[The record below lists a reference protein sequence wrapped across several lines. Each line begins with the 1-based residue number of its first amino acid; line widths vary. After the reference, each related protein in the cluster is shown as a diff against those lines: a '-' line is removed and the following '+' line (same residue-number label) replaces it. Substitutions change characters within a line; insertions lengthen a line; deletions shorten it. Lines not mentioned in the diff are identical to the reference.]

1 MADTIRRT
9 KRAGNFTTVRN
20 EYLQD
25 VNLSWKAKGLITYVM
40 SLPPDWQLN
49 LPDLKKRSKDGRDA
63 TAAGLREL
71 ITNGYCQ
78 RYKIRSGGGTFVG
91 CDYEVSDIKEFEP
104 EQPQTDFPFMDT
116 PQTGNPDTVNPYTG
130 NPDTVNPYT
139 GNPDTVNPDTE
150 NPTLINTNITND
162 SNKPNTNHSK
172 PANPVVGDLFPEQ
185 QDLEKDKKRTSIF
198 RNSDVYKL
206 VKFGA
211 DGVNDYSEFEKLF
224 ATPEFEK
231 VDLIYYFHTV
241 ADWSET
247 KQGVKRTRTGWI
259 ATVRNFIRG
268 DIEKKKLHL
277 KPEYQ
282 APQKQLNVADAME
295 FLNNDY

>member
-9 KRAGNFTTVRN
+9 KRTGNFTTVRN

-25 VNLSWKAKGLITYVM
+25 VNLSWKAKGLITYIM

-49 LPDLKKRSKDGRDA
+49 LSDLKKRSKDGRDA

-78 RYKIRSGGGTFVG
+78 RCKVRGDGGTFVG

-104 EQPQTDFPFMDT
+104 EQPQTENPFMDT
-116 PQTGNPDTVNPYTG
+116 PQTENPV
-130 NPDTVNPYT
+130 
-139 GNPDTVNPDTE
+139 TVNPDTE
-150 NPTLINTNITND
+150 KPDTEKPTLINTNQ
-162 SNKPNTNHSK
+162 SNKTDIPNTNPSK
-172 PANPVVGDLFPEQ
+172 PANGVVGDLFPDEKGV
-185 QDLEKDKKRTSIF
+185 DDKDKKRTSIF
-198 RNSDVYKL
+198 RNSEVYKL
-206 VKFGA
+206 VKFA
-211 DGVNDYSEFEKLF
+211 PDGNNDYSEFEKLF
-224 ATPEFEK
+224 ATPEFER
-231 VDLIYYFHTV
+231 VDLVYYFHTV

-268 DIEKKKLHL
+268 DVEKKKLHL

-282 APQKQLNVADAME
+282 APQKKLDVAGAME

>member
-9 KRAGNFTTVRN
+9 KRTDNFTVVRN

-25 VNLSWKAKGLITYVM
+25 VNLSWKAKGLITYIM

-49 LPDLKKRSKDGRDA
+49 LSDLKKRSKDGRDA

-78 RYKIRSGGGTFVG
+78 RCKLRGDGGTFVG

-104 EQPQTDFPFMDT
+104 EQPGTENPFLDAPQTENPVAVNPEPDKPD
-116 PQTGNPDTVNPYTG
+116 TGNPTQV
-130 NPDTVNPYT
+130 
-139 GNPDTVNPDTE
+139 
-150 NPTLINTNITND
+150 NTNNTKD
-162 SNKPNTNHSK
+162 LNKPNTNQSK
-172 PANPVVGDLFPEQ
+172 PANPVVGDLFPDEQ
-185 QDLEKDKKRTSIF
+185 KVDDKDKKRTSIF
-198 RNSDVYKL
+198 RNSEVYKL

-231 VDLIYYFHTV
+231 VDLIYYFHAV

-277 KPEYQ
+277 KPEHQ
-282 APQKQLNVADAME
+282 APQNRLNVAGAME
-295 FLNNDY
+295 FLNGDY

>member
-1 MADTIRRT
+1 
-9 KRAGNFTTVRN
+9 
-20 EYLQD
+20 
-25 VNLSWKAKGLITYVM
+25 M

-49 LPDLKKRSKDGRDA
+49 LSDLKKRSKDGRDA

-78 RYKIRSGGGTFVG
+78 RCKVRGDGGTFVG

-104 EQPQTDFPFMDT
+104 EQPQTENPFMDT
-116 PQTGNPDTVNPYTG
+116 PQTENPVAVNPETEKPDTG
-130 NPDTVNPYT
+130 K
-139 GNPDTVNPDTE
+139 
-150 NPTLINTNITND
+150 PTLINTNP
-162 SNKPNTNHSK
+162 SNKTDIPNTNPSK
-172 PANPVVGDLFPEQ
+172 PANGVVGDLFPDEKGV
-185 QDLEKDKKRTSIF
+185 DDKDKKRTSIF
-198 RNSDVYKL
+198 RNSEVYKL
-206 VKFGA
+206 VKFSP
-211 DGVNDYSEFEKLF
+211 DGNNDYSEFEKLF
-224 ATPEFEK
+224 ATPEFER
-231 VDLIYYFHTV
+231 VDLVYYFHTV

-268 DIEKKKLHL
+268 DVEKKKLHL

-282 APQKQLNVADAME
+282 APQKKLDVAGAME

>member
-9 KRAGNFTTVRN
+9 KRTGNFTTVCN

-25 VNLSWKAKGLITYVM
+25 VNLSWKAKGLITYIM
-40 SLPPDWQLN
+40 SLPLDWQLN
-49 LPDLKKRSKDGRDA
+49 LSDLKKRSKDGRDA

-78 RYKIRSGGGTFVG
+78 RCKVRGDGGTFVG

-104 EQPQTDFPFMDT
+104 EQPQTENPFMDT
-116 PQTGNPDTVNPYTG
+116 PQTENPVAVNPETEKPDTG
-130 NPDTVNPYT
+130 K
-139 GNPDTVNPDTE
+139 
-150 NPTLINTNITND
+150 PTLINTNP
-162 SNKPNTNHSK
+162 SNKTDIPNTNPSK
-172 PANPVVGDLFPEQ
+172 PANGVVGDLFPDEKGV
-185 QDLEKDKKRTSIF
+185 DDKDKKRTSIF
-198 RNSDVYKL
+198 RNSEVYKL
-206 VKFGA
+206 VKFTP
-211 DGVNDYSEFEKLF
+211 DGNNDYSEFEKLF
-224 ATPEFEK
+224 ATPEFER
-231 VDLIYYFHTV
+231 VDLVYYFHAV

-268 DIEKKKLHL
+268 DVEKKKLHL

-282 APQKQLNVADAME
+282 APQKKLDVAGAME

>member
-9 KRAGNFTTVRN
+9 KRTGNFTTVRN

-25 VNLSWKAKGLITYVM
+25 VNLSWKAKGLITYIM

-49 LPDLKKRSKDGRDA
+49 LSDLKKRSKDGRDA

-78 RYKIRSGGGTFVG
+78 RCKVRGDGGTFVG

-104 EQPQTDFPFMDT
+104 EQPQTENPFMDT
-116 PQTGNPDTVNPYTG
+116 PQTENPVAVNPETEKPDTG
-130 NPDTVNPYT
+130 K
-139 GNPDTVNPDTE
+139 
-150 NPTLINTNITND
+150 PTLINTNP
-162 SNKPNTNHSK
+162 SNKTDIPNTNPSK
-172 PANPVVGDLFPEQ
+172 PANGVVGDLFPDEKGV
-185 QDLEKDKKRTSIF
+185 DDKDKKRTSIF
-198 RNSDVYKL
+198 RNSEVYKL
-206 VKFGA
+206 VKFTP
-211 DGVNDYSEFEKLF
+211 DGNNDYSEFEKLF
-224 ATPEFEK
+224 ATPEFER
-231 VDLIYYFHTV
+231 VDLVYYFHAV

-268 DIEKKKLHL
+268 DVEKKNLHL

-282 APQKQLNVADAME
+282 APQKKLDVAGAME

>member
-9 KRAGNFTTVRN
+9 KRTGNFTTVRN

-25 VNLSWKAKGLITYVM
+25 VNLSWKAKGLITYIM

-49 LPDLKKRSKDGRDA
+49 LSDLKKRSKDGRDA
-63 TAAGLREL
+63 TAAGFREL

-78 RYKIRSGGGTFVG
+78 RCKVRGDGGTFVG

-104 EQPQTDFPFMDT
+104 EQPQTENPFMDT
-116 PQTGNPDTVNPYTG
+116 PQTENPVTVNPYTE
-130 NPDTVNPYT
+130 
-139 GNPDTVNPDTE
+139 NPDTE

-162 SNKPNTNHSK
+162 PNKPNTNHSK
-172 PANPVVGDLFPEQ
+172 PANHVVGDLFPEQQ

-282 APQKQLNVADAME
+282 APQKQLNVAGAME

>member
-9 KRAGNFTTVRN
+9 KRTGNFTTVRN

-25 VNLSWKAKGLITYVM
+25 VNLSWKAKGLITYIM
-40 SLPPDWQLN
+40 SLPPNWQLN
-49 LPDLKKRSKDGRDA
+49 LSDLKKRSKDGRDA

-78 RYKIRSGGGTFVG
+78 RCKVRGDGGTFVG

-104 EQPQTDFPFMDT
+104 EQPQTENPFMDT
-116 PQTGNPDTVNPYTG
+116 PQTENPVAVNPETEK
-130 NPDTVNPYT
+130 
-139 GNPDTVNPDTE
+139 PDTE
-150 NPTLINTNITND
+150 KPDTEKPTLINTNQ
-162 SNKPNTNHSK
+162 SNKTDIPNTNPSK
-172 PANPVVGDLFPEQ
+172 PANGVVGDLFPDEKGV
-185 QDLEKDKKRTSIF
+185 DDKDKKRTSIF
-198 RNSDVYKL
+198 RNSEVYKL
-206 VKFGA
+206 VKFA
-211 DGVNDYSEFEKLF
+211 PDGNNDYSEFEKLF
-224 ATPEFEK
+224 ATPEFEQ
-231 VDLIYYFHTV
+231 VDLVYYFHTV

-268 DIEKKKLHL
+268 DVEKKKLHL

-282 APQKQLNVADAME
+282 APQKKLDVAGAME

>member
-9 KRAGNFTTVRN
+9 KRTGNFTTVRN

-25 VNLSWKAKGLITYVM
+25 VNLSWKAKGLITYIM
-40 SLPPDWQLN
+40 SLPPNWQLN
-49 LPDLKKRSKDGRDA
+49 LSDLKKRSKDGRDA

-78 RYKIRSGGGTFVG
+78 RCKVRGDGGTFFG

-104 EQPQTDFPFMDT
+104 EQPQTENPFMDT
-116 PQTGNPDTVNPYTG
+116 PQTENPVAVNPETE
-130 NPDTVNPYT
+130 
-139 GNPDTVNPDTE
+139 NPDTE
-150 NPTLINTNITND
+150 KPTLINTNQ
-162 SNKPNTNHSK
+162 SNKTDIPNTNPSK
-172 PANPVVGDLFPEQ
+172 PANGVVGDLFPDEKGV
-185 QDLEKDKKRTSIF
+185 DDKDKKRTSIF
-198 RNSDVYKL
+198 RNSEVYKL
-206 VKFGA
+206 VKFA
-211 DGVNDYSEFEKLF
+211 PDGNNDYSEFEKLF
-224 ATPEFEK
+224 ATPEFER
-231 VDLIYYFHTV
+231 VDLVYYFHTV

-268 DIEKKKLHL
+268 DVEKKKLHL

-282 APQKQLNVADAME
+282 APQKKLDVAGAME

>member
-9 KRAGNFTTVRN
+9 KRTGNFTTVRN

-25 VNLSWKAKGLITYVM
+25 VNLSWKAKGLITYIM

-49 LPDLKKRSKDGRDA
+49 LSDLKKRSKDGRDA

-78 RYKIRSGGGTFVG
+78 RCKVRGDGGTFVG

-104 EQPQTDFPFMDT
+104 EQPQTENPFMDT
-116 PQTGNPDTVNPYTG
+116 PQTENPVAVNPETEK
-130 NPDTVNPYT
+130 
-139 GNPDTVNPDTE
+139 PDTE
-150 NPTLINTNITND
+150 KPTLINTNQ
-162 SNKPNTNHSK
+162 SNKTDIPNTNPSK
-172 PANPVVGDLFPEQ
+172 PANGVVGDLFPDEKGV
-185 QDLEKDKKRTSIF
+185 DDKDKKRTSIF
-198 RNSDVYKL
+198 RNSEVYKL
-206 VKFGA
+206 VKFA
-211 DGVNDYSEFEKLF
+211 PDGNNDYSEFEKLF
-224 ATPEFEK
+224 ATPEFER
-231 VDLIYYFHTV
+231 VDLVYYFHTV

-268 DIEKKKLHL
+268 DVEKKKLHL

-282 APQKQLNVADAME
+282 APQKKLDVAGAME

>member
-1 MADTIRRT
+1 MTIRDSNFITILAPMITRL
-9 KRAGNFTTVRN
+9 KLKGNELLVFALIHGFSQDGESRFKGSLKYLIEWTGLDKTTVIKILKSLVEKQYIN
-20 EYLQD
+20 KFEYEKNK
-25 VNLSWKAKGLITYVM
+25 VRYCEYT
-40 SLPPDWQLN
+40 
-49 LPDLKKRSKDGRDA
+49 
-63 TAAGLREL
+63 
-71 ITNGYCQ
+71 TNYWA
-78 RYKIRSGGGTFVG
+78 VL
-91 CDYEVSDIKEFEP
+91 EWL
-104 EQPQTDFPFMDT
+104 
-116 PQTGNPDTVNPYTG
+116 
-130 NPDTVNPYT
+130 
-139 GNPDTVNPDTE
+139 E
-150 NPTLINTNITND
+150 NPTTPVEKSNHILYND
-162 SNKPNTNHSK
+162 IDNSIDTDKDK
-172 PANPVVGDLFPEQ
+172 PANPVVGDLFPEQQ

-268 DIEKKKLHL
+268 DVEKKKLHL

-282 APQKQLNVADAME
+282 APQKRLNVAGAME

>member
-9 KRAGNFTTVRN
+9 KRTGNFTTVRN

-25 VNLSWKAKGLITYVM
+25 VNLSWKAKGLITYIM

-49 LPDLKKRSKDGRDA
+49 LSDLKKRSKDGRDA

-78 RYKIRSGGGTFVG
+78 RCKVRGDGGTFVG

-104 EQPQTDFPFMDT
+104 EQPQTENPFMDT
-116 PQTGNPDTVNPYTG
+116 PQTENPVAVNPETEK
-130 NPDTVNPYT
+130 
-139 GNPDTVNPDTE
+139 PDTE
-150 NPTLINTNITND
+150 KPTLINTNQ
-162 SNKPNTNHSK
+162 SNKTDIPNTNPSK
-172 PANPVVGDLFPEQ
+172 PANGVVGDLFPDEKGV
-185 QDLEKDKKRTSIF
+185 DDKDKKRTSIF
-198 RNSDVYKL
+198 RNSEVYKL
-206 VKFGA
+206 VKFA
-211 DGVNDYSEFEKLF
+211 PDGNNDYSDFEKLF
-224 ATPEFEK
+224 ATPEFER
-231 VDLIYYFHTV
+231 VDLVYYFHTV

-268 DIEKKKLHL
+268 DVEKKKLHL

-282 APQKQLNVADAME
+282 APQKKLDVAGAME

>member
-9 KRAGNFTTVRN
+9 KRTGNFTTVRN

-25 VNLSWKAKGLITYVM
+25 VNLSWKAKGLITYIM

-49 LPDLKKRSKDGRDA
+49 LSDLKKRSKDGRDA

-78 RYKIRSGGGTFVG
+78 RCKVRGDGGTFVG

-104 EQPQTDFPFMDT
+104 EQPQTENPFMDT
-116 PQTGNPDTVNPYTG
+116 PQTENPVAVNPETEK
-130 NPDTVNPYT
+130 
-139 GNPDTVNPDTE
+139 PDTE
-150 NPTLINTNITND
+150 KPTLINTNQ
-162 SNKPNTNHSK
+162 SNKTDIPNTNPSK
-172 PANPVVGDLFPEQ
+172 PANGVVGDLFPDEKGI
-185 QDLEKDKKRTSIF
+185 DDKDKKRTSIF
-198 RNSDVYKL
+198 RNSEVYKL
-206 VKFGA
+206 VKFA
-211 DGVNDYSEFEKLF
+211 PDGNNDYSEFEKLF
-224 ATPEFEK
+224 ATPEFER
-231 VDLIYYFHTV
+231 VDLVYYFHTV

-268 DIEKKKLHL
+268 DVEKKKLHL

-282 APQKQLNVADAME
+282 APQKKLDVAGAME

>member
-9 KRAGNFTTVRN
+9 KRTGNFTTVRN

-25 VNLSWKAKGLITYVM
+25 VNLSWKAKGLITYIM

-49 LPDLKKRSKDGRDA
+49 LSDLKKRSKDGRDA

-78 RYKIRSGGGTFVG
+78 RCKVRGDGGAFSG
-91 CDYEVSDIKEFEP
+91 CDYEVSDIKEFES
-104 EQPQTDFPFMDT
+104 ERPQTESPFMDT
-116 PQTGNPDTVNPYTG
+116 PQTGFPFSVNPYTE
-130 NPDTVNPYT
+130 NPYT
-139 GNPDTVNPDTE
+139 GK
-150 NPTLINTNITND
+150 PTQINTNLSNETNI
-162 SNKPNTNHSK
+162 PNTNPSK
-172 PANPVVGDLFPEQ
+172 PANDVVGDLFPEQ
-185 QDLEKDKKRTSIF
+185 QNLEKDKKRTSIF

-277 KPEYQ
+277 KSKYQ
-282 APQKQLNVADAME
+282 APQKQLNVAGAME
-295 FLNNDY
+295 FLNDDY

>member
-9 KRAGNFTTVRN
+9 KRTGNFTTVRN

-25 VNLSWKAKGLITYVM
+25 VNLSWKAKGLITYIM

-49 LPDLKKRSKDGRDA
+49 LSDLKKRSKDGRDA

-78 RYKIRSGGGTFVG
+78 RCKVRGDGGTFVG

-104 EQPQTDFPFMDT
+104 EQPQTENPFMDT
-116 PQTGNPDTVNPYTG
+116 PQTENPVAVNPETEKPDTG
-130 NPDTVNPYT
+130 K
-139 GNPDTVNPDTE
+139 
-150 NPTLINTNITND
+150 PTLINTNP
-162 SNKPNTNHSK
+162 SNKTDIPNTNPSK
-172 PANPVVGDLFPEQ
+172 PANGVVGDLFPDEKGV
-185 QDLEKDKKRTSIF
+185 DDKDKKRTSIF
-198 RNSDVYKL
+198 RNSEVYKL
-206 VKFGA
+206 VKFTP
-211 DGVNDYSEFEKLF
+211 DGNNDYSEFEKLF
-224 ATPEFEK
+224 ATPEFER
-231 VDLIYYFHTV
+231 VDLVYYFHAV

-247 KQGVKRTRTGWI
+247 KQVVKRTRTGWI

-268 DIEKKKLHL
+268 DVEKKKLHL

-282 APQKQLNVADAME
+282 APQKKLDVAGAME

>member
-9 KRAGNFTTVRN
+9 KRTDNFTVVRN

-25 VNLSWKAKGLITYVM
+25 VNLSWKAKGLITYIM

-49 LPDLKKRSKDGRDA
+49 LSDLKKRSKDGRDA

-78 RYKIRSGGGTFVG
+78 RCKLRGDGGTFVG

-104 EQPQTDFPFMDT
+104 EQPGTENPFLDAPQTENPVTVNPEPDKPD
-116 PQTGNPDTVNPYTG
+116 TGNPTQV
-130 NPDTVNPYT
+130 
-139 GNPDTVNPDTE
+139 
-150 NPTLINTNITND
+150 NTNNTKD
-162 SNKPNTNHSK
+162 LNKPNTNQSK
-172 PANPVVGDLFPEQ
+172 PANPVVGDLFPDEQ
-185 QDLEKDKKRTSIF
+185 KVDDKDKKRTSIF
-198 RNSDVYKL
+198 RNSEVYKL

-277 KPEYQ
+277 KPEHQ
-282 APQKQLNVADAME
+282 APQTRLNVAGAME
-295 FLNNDY
+295 FLKGDY

>member
-1 MADTIRRT
+1 MATNNTIIRR
-9 KRAGNFTTVRN
+9 KYDRDYCQMAN
-20 EYLQD
+20 EFLKD
-25 VNLSWKAKGLITYVM
+25 TRLSWKAKGIIAYVQM
-40 SLPPDWQLN
+40 
-49 LPDLKKRSKDGRDA
+49 LPDDWVLNMRDLTNRATDGRDSLYS
-63 TAAGLREL
+63 GIKEL
-71 ITNGYCQ
+71 EKFGYCSRIMQ
-78 RYKIRSGGGTFVG
+78 RNPDGTIAGFAYEI
-91 CDYEVSDIKEFEP
+91 CDKAIF
-104 EQPQTDFPFMDT
+104 QPFTE
-116 PQTGNPDTVNPYTG
+116 NPDTVKPYT
-130 NPDTVNPYT
+130 VKPY
-139 GNPDTVNPDTE
+139 TE

-162 SNKPNTNHSK
+162 PNKPNTNHSK

-185 QDLEKDKKRTSIF
+185 LGWEKDKKRTSIF

-268 DIEKKKLHL
+268 DIEKNKLHL

-282 APQKQLNVADAME
+282 APQKQLNVAGAME

>member
-9 KRAGNFTTVRN
+9 KRTGNFTTVRN

-25 VNLSWKAKGLITYVM
+25 VNLSWKAKGLITYIM

-49 LPDLKKRSKDGRDA
+49 LSDLKKRSKDGRDA

-78 RYKIRSGGGTFVG
+78 RCKVRGDGGAFSG
-91 CDYEVSDIKEFEP
+91 CDYEVSDIKEFES
-104 EQPQTDFPFMDT
+104 ERPQTESPFMDT
-116 PQTGNPDTVNPYTG
+116 PQTGFPFSVNPYTE
-130 NPDTVNPYT
+130 NPYT
-139 GNPDTVNPDTE
+139 GK
-150 NPTLINTNITND
+150 PTQINTNLSNETNI
-162 SNKPNTNHSK
+162 PNTNPSK
-172 PANPVVGDLFPEQ
+172 PANAVVGDLFPEQ
-185 QDLEKDKKRTSIF
+185 QNLEKDKKRTSIF

-277 KPEYQ
+277 KSKYQ
-282 APQKQLNVADAME
+282 APQKQLNVAGAME
-295 FLNNDY
+295 FLNDDY

>member
-9 KRAGNFTTVRN
+9 KRTGNFTTVRN

-25 VNLSWKAKGLITYVM
+25 VNLSWKAKGLITYIM

-49 LPDLKKRSKDGRDA
+49 LSDLKNRSKDGRDA

-78 RYKIRSGGGTFVG
+78 RCKIRGDGGTFVG

-104 EQPQTDFPFMDT
+104 QTENPFMDE
-116 PQTGNPDTVNPYTG
+116 PQTENPVAVNPETEKPDTG
-130 NPDTVNPYT
+130 K
-139 GNPDTVNPDTE
+139 
-150 NPTLINTNITND
+150 PTLINTNP
-162 SNKPNTNHSK
+162 SNKTDIPNTNQSK

-224 ATPEFEK
+224 ATAEFEK

-282 APQKQLNVADAME
+282 APQKRLDVGGAID
-295 FLNNDY
+295 FLNDNY

>member
-1 MADTIRRT
+1 MR
-9 KRAGNFTTVRN
+9 NTT
-20 EYLQD
+20 
-25 VNLSWKAKGLITYVM
+25 T
-40 SLPPDWQLN
+40 PPVGKSNPILN
-49 LPDLKKRSKDGRDA
+49 TEIDNS
-63 TAAGLREL
+63 
-71 ITNGYCQ
+71 
-78 RYKIRSGGGTFVG
+78 F
-91 CDYEVSDIKEFEP
+91 DI
-104 EQPQTDFPFMDT
+104 D
-116 PQTGNPDTVNPYTG
+116 
-130 NPDTVNPYT
+130 
-139 GNPDTVNPDTE
+139 
-150 NPTLINTNITND
+150 ND
-162 SNKPNTNHSK
+162 K
-172 PANPVVGDLFPEQ
+172 PANGVAGDLFPDEQ
-185 QDLEKDKKRTSIF
+185 LEVQNDKKRTSIF
-198 RNSDVYKL
+198 RNSEVYKL

-282 APQKQLNVADAME
+282 APQKRLDVGGAMD
-295 FLNNDY
+295 FLNDNY

>member
-9 KRAGNFTTVRN
+9 KRTGNFTTVRN

-25 VNLSWKAKGLITYVM
+25 VNLSWKAKGLVTYIM
-40 SLPPDWQLN
+40 SLPPNWQLN
-49 LPDLKKRSKDGRDA
+49 LSDLKKRSKDGRDA

-78 RYKIRSGGGTFVG
+78 RCKVRGDGGTFVG

-104 EQPQTDFPFMDT
+104 EQPQTENPFMDT
-116 PQTGNPDTVNPYTG
+116 PQTENPVAVNPETEK
-130 NPDTVNPYT
+130 
-139 GNPDTVNPDTE
+139 PDTE
-150 NPTLINTNITND
+150 KPTLINTNQ
-162 SNKPNTNHSK
+162 SNKTDIPNTNPSK
-172 PANPVVGDLFPEQ
+172 PANGVVGDLFPDEKGV
-185 QDLEKDKKRTSIF
+185 DDKDKKRTSIF
-198 RNSDVYKL
+198 RNSEVYKL
-206 VKFGA
+206 VKFA
-211 DGVNDYSEFEKLF
+211 PDGNNDYSEFEKLF
-224 ATPEFEK
+224 ATPEFER
-231 VDLIYYFHTV
+231 VDLVYYFHTV

-268 DIEKKKLHL
+268 DVEKKKLHL

-282 APQKQLNVADAME
+282 APQKKLDVAGAME

>member
-9 KRAGNFTTVRN
+9 KRTGNFTTVRN

-25 VNLSWKAKGLITYVM
+25 VNLSWKAKGLITYIM

-49 LPDLKKRSKDGRDA
+49 LSDLKKRSKDGRDA

-78 RYKIRSGGGTFVG
+78 RCKVRGDGGTFVG

-104 EQPQTDFPFMDT
+104 EQPQTENPFMDT
-116 PQTGNPDTVNPYTG
+116 PQTENPVSVNPETEKPDTG
-130 NPDTVNPYT
+130 K
-139 GNPDTVNPDTE
+139 
-150 NPTLINTNITND
+150 PTLINTNP
-162 SNKPNTNHSK
+162 SNKTDIPNTNPSK
-172 PANPVVGDLFPEQ
+172 PANGVVGDLFPDEKGV
-185 QDLEKDKKRTSIF
+185 DDKDKKRTSIF
-198 RNSDVYKL
+198 RNSEVYKL
-206 VKFGA
+206 VKFTP
-211 DGVNDYSEFEKLF
+211 DGNNDYSEFEKLF
-224 ATPEFEK
+224 ATPEFER
-231 VDLIYYFHTV
+231 VDLVYYFHAV

-268 DIEKKKLHL
+268 DVEKKKLHL

-282 APQKQLNVADAME
+282 APQKKLDVAGAME

>member
-9 KRAGNFTTVRN
+9 KRTGNFTTVRN

-25 VNLSWKAKGLITYVM
+25 VNLSWKAKGLITYIM

-49 LPDLKKRSKDGRDA
+49 LSDLKKRSKDGRDA

-78 RYKIRSGGGTFVG
+78 RCKVRGDGGTFVG

-104 EQPQTDFPFMDT
+104 EQPQTENPFMDT
-116 PQTGNPDTVNPYTG
+116 PQTENPVAVNPETEKPDTG
-130 NPDTVNPYT
+130 K
-139 GNPDTVNPDTE
+139 
-150 NPTLINTNITND
+150 PTLINTNP
-162 SNKPNTNHSK
+162 SNKTDIPNTNPSK
-172 PANPVVGDLFPEQ
+172 PANGVVGDLFPDEKGV
-185 QDLEKDKKRTSIF
+185 DDKDKKRTSIF
-198 RNSDVYKL
+198 RNSEVYKL
-206 VKFGA
+206 VKFTP
-211 DGVNDYSEFEKLF
+211 DGNNDYSEFEKLF
-224 ATPEFEK
+224 ATPEIER
-231 VDLIYYFHTV
+231 VDLVYYFHAV

-268 DIEKKKLHL
+268 DVEKKKLHL

-282 APQKQLNVADAME
+282 APQKKLDVAGAME

>member
-9 KRAGNFTTVRN
+9 KRTGNFTTVRN

-25 VNLSWKAKGLITYVM
+25 VNLSWKAKGLITYIM
-40 SLPPDWQLN
+40 SLPPNWQLN
-49 LPDLKKRSKDGRDA
+49 LSDLKKRSKDGRDA

-78 RYKIRSGGGTFVG
+78 RCKVRGDGGTFVG

-104 EQPQTDFPFMDT
+104 EQPQTENPFMDT
-116 PQTGNPDTVNPYTG
+116 PQTENPVAVNPETEK
-130 NPDTVNPYT
+130 
-139 GNPDTVNPDTE
+139 PDTE
-150 NPTLINTNITND
+150 KPTLINTNQ
-162 SNKPNTNHSK
+162 SNKTDIPNTNPSK
-172 PANPVVGDLFPEQ
+172 PANGVVGDLFPDEKGV
-185 QDLEKDKKRTSIF
+185 DDKDKKRTSIF
-198 RNSDVYKL
+198 RNSEVYKL
-206 VKFGA
+206 VKFA
-211 DGVNDYSEFEKLF
+211 PDGNNDYSEFEKLF
-224 ATPEFEK
+224 ATPEFER
-231 VDLIYYFHTV
+231 VDLVYYFHTV

-268 DIEKKKLHL
+268 DVEKKKMHL

-282 APQKQLNVADAME
+282 APQKKLDVAGAME